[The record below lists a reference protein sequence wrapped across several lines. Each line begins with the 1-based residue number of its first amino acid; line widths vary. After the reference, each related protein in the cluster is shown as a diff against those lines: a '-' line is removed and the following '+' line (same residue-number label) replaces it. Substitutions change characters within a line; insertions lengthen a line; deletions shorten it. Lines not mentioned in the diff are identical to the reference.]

1 LVFSSAIHG
10 GSAFVW
16 YMKKNQS
23 AIALIKQ
30 DHRAV
35 EKLYREYRA
44 AEGNEEERDTLI
56 EEICKS
62 LEMHAKM
69 EEKHFYPALQKE
81 TNAHGDMLL
90 VEAYAEHMGMKA
102 LVKTVKNLPEGM
114 ARDASLSALMGV
126 VKHHVREEEQEILPE
141 AEKTLGRERLEEL
154 GGKMASMS
162 PSEKKKKEEMVAA

>member
-1 LVFSSAIHG
+1 M
-10 GSAFVW
+10 W
-16 YMKKNQS
+16 MKKIQS
-23 AIALIKQ
+23 AVALIKQ

-35 EKLYREYRA
+35 EKLYREYKA
-44 AEGNEEERDTLI
+44 AEGDEQERDMLV

-69 EEKHFYPALQKE
+69 EEKHFYPTLQKE

-102 LVKTVKNLPEGM
+102 LVKTVKNLPEGT
-114 ARDASLSALMGV
+114 ARDATLTALMGV

-141 AEKTLGRERLEEL
+141 AEKTLGRERLMEL
-154 GGKMASMS
+154 GGRMAAMS